1 MAGTGVLGSILAVQA
16 ASVTLAW
23 DPPSPS
29 TEVTGYKLYYGP
41 ADTTGSE
48 WYTKVIDVHTVTQY
62 TVEGMRVYL
71 SQPPR

>member
-1 MAGTGVLGSILAVQA
+1 VDHHLLPQTFDLEEVYTAMNVRAIGMWLVAGVLGSILAVQA
-16 ASVTLAW
+16 ASVTLVW

-48 WYTKVIDVHTVTQY
+48 
-62 TVEGMRVYL
+62 
-71 SQPPR
+71 